1 MKKIYLLFTILM
13 AGLSFAQTPVIT
25 MIADGDESGGT
36 PKVLEIYANGTVDF
50 TLYSLENQTNGNDNW
65 GNTFDLSPLGTV
77 TDAFVYVYKDGDL
90 DGQSAF
96 AVNFP
101 SVTTNTLDVGNASVM
116 GINGDDRVRIVE
128 TASGAVVDVYGVDSV
143 DGSGEVWEYKDG
155 YAKRLSETGPDP
167 VFNADNWEFHNGE
180 LNNHGAVQD
189 GTTFES
195 IIGIGTYT
203 PPTVLNPSLVI
214 TSPVDGSIFSP
225 ATSDVDIVFTIQ
237 NFEVG
242 ANGTGDGY
250 IKFSVDGDPYVEKFD
265 VEPITIAGLTSGTQ
279 HTVEMKLVDN
289 DGNDLSP
296 AVTANVS
303 FEIAEYIEVTNLA
316 ELRNQELD
324 GYYHYTG
331 EAFFTAAQVFSS
343 SAVGFVQD
351 DTAGIA
357 IYLMLDQLPSTPPGL
372 YDGVTDFKGKLTD
385 YNGVT
390 EIVLTESFALTGNNE
405 TQEAQVITIVEYT
418 ENQDNYESELIKIE
432 NVTIDPD
439 GDTEFQ
445 GNHNYTIT
453 DGTDELTLRTS
464 FAEMEGVTIPTD
476 AVNVTGI
483 GGQYN
488 QYLQILPR
496 DENDLEPAT
505 AIATNNITGLQV
517 YPNPVTN
524 KVVYV
529 ASSNN
534 ETKQIIIYNILGKT
548 VLSCETTNNQAIDIS
563 QLQAGVYMIK
573 IIENNKVAIQK
584 LMIK

>member
-1 MKKIYLLFTILM
+1 MKKIYLLFTILL

-50 TLYSLENQTNGNDNW
+50 TQYSLENQTNAHDYW

-77 TDAFVYVYKDGDL
+77 TDAFVYIYKDGDL

-101 SVTTNTLDVGNASVM
+101 SVTTNMLDVGNASVM

-128 TASGAVVDVYGVDSV
+128 TATGAVVDVYGVDSV
-143 DGSGEVWEYKDG
+143 DGTDTAWEYKDG
-155 YAKRLSETGPDP
+155 YAKRLNGTGPDP
-167 VFNADNWEFHNGE
+167 VFNEANWEFHNSALDG
-180 LNNHGAVQD
+180 HGAVQD
-189 GTTFES
+189 GTTYES

-203 PPTVLNPSLVI
+203 PPTVLNPSLAI
-214 TSPVDGSIFSP
+214 TSPVDGSIFPP
-225 ATSDVDIVFTIQ
+225 ATSDVDIVFTVQ

-250 IKFSVDGDPYVEKFD
+250 IQFSVDNEPYVEKFD
-265 VEPITIAGLTSGTQ
+265 IEPITIAGLTPGTQ

-303 FEIAEYIEVTNLA
+303 FEIAEYIEVSSLA

-331 EAFFTAAQVFSS
+331 EAFITGAQVFTN

-357 IYLMLDQLPSTPPGL
+357 IYLTQNQVPSPPPSI
-372 YDGVTDFKGKLTD
+372 YDGITDIKGRLTD
-385 YNGVT
+385 YNGVL
-390 EIVLTESFALTGNNE
+390 ELVLSETFTATGNNQP
-405 TQEAQVITIVEYT
+405 QEAQVLTIAEYT
-418 ENQDNYESELIKIE
+418 NNQDDYESELIKIE

-464 FAEMEGVTIPTD
+464 FSDMEGVTIPTEPF
-476 AVNVTGI
+476 NVTGI
-483 GGQYN
+483 AGQYN

-496 DENDLEPAT
+496 NETDLEEVD
-505 AIATNNITGLQV
+505 AIVTNQITGLQV
-517 YPNPVTN
+517 YPNPITD
-524 KVVYV
+524 KIVYV
-529 ASSNN
+529 HSLSND
-534 ETKQIIIYNILGKT
+534 TKQITIYDVSGKT
-548 VLSCETTNNQAIDIS
+548 VLSTECQNNQAINLD
-563 QLQAGVYMIK
+563 QLQAGIYMMK
-573 IIENNKVAIQK
+573 IIENHKVALQK